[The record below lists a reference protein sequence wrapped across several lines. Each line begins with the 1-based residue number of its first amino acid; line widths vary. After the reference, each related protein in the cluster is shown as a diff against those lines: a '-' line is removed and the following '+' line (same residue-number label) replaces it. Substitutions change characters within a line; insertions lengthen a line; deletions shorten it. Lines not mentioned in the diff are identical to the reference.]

1 MIAVAGTIVV
11 DVPAHP
17 VAQMPER
24 GGLEAVERID
34 LYVGGAVANT
44 GMALSR
50 LGVPVGAIGCVGKDS
65 LGRIVIEELS
75 GWAQELWIH
84 EDETRPTSATLVLVH
99 PDGERTFISAV
110 GANAGLKEEHL
121 PWEEMIEAGAR
132 AVHLGYTLLLPGLDG
147 PPMMRVLKRARE
159 LGLVVSLDVT
169 WLPAASWE
177 DALALLTHVD
187 VFCPNLTEAEAITG
201 EGDPARAADA
211 LLDAGVKEVVAITLG
226 EKGCYVKPAGG
237 SDEYV
242 ARRQEAS
249 AVDTTGAGDVFVAGM
264 LAAWYKGHDWITA
277 GRVANVA
284 GATATTELG
293 AAEGVRGWEETYHLT
308 TTPPQ
313 SPA

>member
-17 VAQMPER
+17 VAGMPGR

-65 LGRIVIEELS
+65 LGRIVLEELS
-75 GWAQELWIH
+75 GWAEGLWIR
-84 EDETRPTSATLVLVH
+84 EDDTRSTSATLVLVH

-110 GANAGLKEEHL
+110 GANAGLEEEHL
-121 PWEEMIEAGAR
+121 HWEELVEAGTR
-132 AVHLGYTLLLPGLDG
+132 AIHLGYALLLPGLDG
-147 PPMMRVLKRARE
+147 APLVRALKRARE
-159 LGLVVSLDVT
+159 LGLLVSLDVT
-169 WLPAASWE
+169 WLPGANWE

-187 VFCPNLTEAEAITG
+187 VFCPNFEEAEAMTG
-201 EGDPARAADA
+201 EADPARAANT
-211 LLDAGVKEVVAITLG
+211 LLNAGIREVVAVTLG
-226 EKGCYVKPAGG
+226 EKGCYVKPARG
-237 SDEYV
+237 SGEYI
-242 ARRQEAS
+242 APQKAS

-264 LAAWYKGHDWITA
+264 LTAWYKGHDWLTA
-277 GRVANVA
+277 GRIANVA

-293 AAEGVRGWEETYHLT
+293 AAEGTQGWKEILRLT